1 MKDGVDSAPFFSSYG
16 NFFLDR
22 DLFCAKIVLIVTL
35 KFLRE
40 LFGGMMDKP
49 LQEFKKI
56 GHLIHLMV
64 EREAKKRGLEFS
76 AGPQGQVLGF
86 LSHREKEG
94 KVTLI
99 RDVEQELHIS
109 KSVASSLIKR
119 MEKNGFIYLEASP
132 TDKRAKYVYLTDS
145 VKDKLNDM
153 KQFFEEVDQD
163 MMAGVSEEELAI
175 FFKVMHQFYEN
186 MKKRSEE

>member
-1 MKDGVDSAPFFSSYG
+1 
-16 NFFLDR
+16 
-22 DLFCAKIVLIVTL
+22 
-35 KFLRE
+35 
-40 LFGGMMDKP
+40 MDKP

-64 EREAKKRGLEFS
+64 EREAKKRGLEFI
-76 AGPQGQVLGF
+76 AGPQGQVLIF

-109 KSVASSLIKR
+109 KSVTSNLIKR
-119 MEKNGFIYLEASP
+119 MEKNGFIYLDPSP
-132 TDKRAKYVYLTDS
+132 TDKRAKFVCLADS
-145 VKDKLNDM
+145 VKANLKDM
-153 KQFFEEVDQD
+153 KLFFEEVDQSLV
-163 MMAGVSEEELAI
+163 AGVSEEELTI
-175 FFKVMHQFYEN
+175 FFKVMQQFYEN

>member
-1 MKDGVDSAPFFSSYG
+1 
-16 NFFLDR
+16 
-22 DLFCAKIVLIVTL
+22 
-35 KFLRE
+35 
-40 LFGGMMDKP
+40 MDKP
-49 LQEFKKI
+49 LVEFKKI
-56 GHLIHLMV
+56 GHLIHLMM
-64 EREAKKRGLEFS
+64 EREAKKRGLEFI
-76 AGPQGQVLGF
+76 AGPQGQVLIF

-109 KSVASSLIKR
+109 KSVTSNLIKR
-119 MEKNGFIYLEASP
+119 MEKNGFIYLEPSP

-163 MMAGVSEEELAI
+163 MMTGVSEEDLTI
-175 FFKVMHQFYEN
+175 FFKVMHQFYKN

>member
-1 MKDGVDSAPFFSSYG
+1 
-16 NFFLDR
+16 
-22 DLFCAKIVLIVTL
+22 
-35 KFLRE
+35 
-40 LFGGMMDKP
+40 MDKP
-49 LQEFKKI
+49 LQELKKI

-64 EREAKKRGLEFS
+64 EREAKKRGFEFS
-76 AGPQGQVLGF
+76 AGPQGQVLRF

-99 RDVEQELHIS
+99 RDVEQELHIT
-109 KSVASSLIKR
+109 KSVASNLIKR
-119 MEKNGFIYLEASP
+119 MEKNGFIYLDPSP

-153 KQFFEEVDQD
+153 KQFFEEVDRD
-163 MMAGVSEEELAI
+163 MMAGVSEEELTI

-186 MKKRSEE
+186 MKKRSKE

>member
-1 MKDGVDSAPFFSSYG
+1 
-16 NFFLDR
+16 
-22 DLFCAKIVLIVTL
+22 
-35 KFLRE
+35 
-40 LFGGMMDKP
+40 MDKP
-49 LQEFKKI
+49 LLEFKKI

-109 KSVASSLIKR
+109 KSVTSNLIKR
-119 MEKNGFIYLEASP
+119 MEKNGFIYLDPSP
-132 TDKRAKYVYLTDS
+132 TDKRAKFVCLADS
-145 VKDKLNDM
+145 VKANLKDM
-153 KQFFEEVDQD
+153 KLFFEEVDQSLV
-163 MMAGVSEEELAI
+163 AGVSEEELTI
-175 FFKVMHQFYEN
+175 FFKVMQQFYEN

>member
-1 MKDGVDSAPFFSSYG
+1 M
-16 NFFLDR
+16 
-22 DLFCAKIVLIVTL
+22 
-35 KFLRE
+35 E
-40 LFGGMMDKP
+40 KP
-49 LQEFKKI
+49 LQELKKI

-64 EREAKKRGLEFS
+64 EREAKKRGFEFG
-76 AGPQGQVLGF
+76 AGPQGQVLSF

-99 RDVEQELHIS
+99 RDVEQELHIA
-109 KSVASSLIKR
+109 KSVTSNLIKR
-119 MEKNGFIYLEASP
+119 MEKNGFIYLEPSP

-145 VKDKLNDM
+145 VKANLNDM
-153 KQFFEEVDQD
+153 KQFFEEVEQSLV
-163 MMAGVSEEELAI
+163 AGVSEEELST

>member
-1 MKDGVDSAPFFSSYG
+1 M
-16 NFFLDR
+16 
-22 DLFCAKIVLIVTL
+22 
-35 KFLRE
+35 E
-40 LFGGMMDKP
+40 KP
-49 LQEFKKI
+49 LQELKKI

-64 EREAKKRGLEFS
+64 EREAKKRGFEFS
-76 AGPQGQVLGF
+76 AGPQGQVLRF

-109 KSVASSLIKR
+109 KSVARSLIKR
-119 MEKNGFIYLEASP
+119 MEKNGVIYLEASP
-132 TDKRAKYVYLTDS
+132 TEKRAKYVYLTDS
-145 VKDKLNDM
+145 VKANLNDM
-153 KQFFEEVDQD
+153 KQFFEEVEQSLV
-163 MMAGVSEEELAI
+163 AGVSEEELAI

>member
-1 MKDGVDSAPFFSSYG
+1 
-16 NFFLDR
+16 
-22 DLFCAKIVLIVTL
+22 
-35 KFLRE
+35 
-40 LFGGMMDKP
+40 MDKP

-64 EREAKKRGLEFS
+64 EREAKKRGLEFI
-76 AGPQGQVLGF
+76 AGPQGQVLIF

-109 KSVASSLIKR
+109 KSVTSNLVKR
-119 MEKNGFIYLEASP
+119 MEKNGFIYLDPSP
-132 TDKRAKYVYLTDS
+132 TDKRAKFVCLADS
-145 VKDKLNDM
+145 VKANLKDM
-153 KQFFEEVDQD
+153 KLFFEEVDQSLV
-163 MMAGVSEEELAI
+163 AGVSEEELTI
-175 FFKVMHQFYEN
+175 FFKVMQQFYEN

>member
-1 MKDGVDSAPFFSSYG
+1 
-16 NFFLDR
+16 
-22 DLFCAKIVLIVTL
+22 
-35 KFLRE
+35 
-40 LFGGMMDKP
+40 MMDKP

-64 EREAKKRGLEFS
+64 EREAKKQGLEFS
-76 AGPQGQVLGF
+76 AGPQGQVLSF

-99 RDVEQELHIS
+99 RDVEQELHIA
-109 KSVASSLIKR
+109 KSVTSNLIKR

-145 VKDKLNDM
+145 VKANL
-153 KQFFEEVDQD
+153 
-163 MMAGVSEEELAI
+163 MAGVSEEELAI

>member
-35 KFLRE
+35 RFLRE
-40 LFGGMMDKP
+40 LFGGMMEKP
-49 LQEFKKI
+49 LQELKKI

-64 EREAKKRGLEFS
+64 EREAKKRGFEFS
-76 AGPQGQVLGF
+76 AGPQGQVLRF

-99 RDVEQELHIS
+99 RDVEQELHIT
-109 KSVASSLIKR
+109 KSVTSNLIKR
-119 MEKNGFIYLEASP
+119 MEKNDFIYLEPSP

-145 VKDKLNDM
+145 VKANLNDM
-153 KQFFEEVDQD
+153 KQFFEEVERSLV
-163 MMAGVSEEELAI
+163 AGVSEEELAI
-175 FFKVMHQFYEN
+175 FFKVMQQFYEN

>member
-1 MKDGVDSAPFFSSYG
+1 M
-16 NFFLDR
+16 
-22 DLFCAKIVLIVTL
+22 
-35 KFLRE
+35 E
-40 LFGGMMDKP
+40 KP
-49 LQEFKKI
+49 LQELKKI

-64 EREAKKRGLEFS
+64 EREAKKRGFEFS
-76 AGPQGQVLGF
+76 AGPQGQVLRF

-119 MEKNGFIYLEASP
+119 MEKNGFIYLEPSP

-145 VKDKLNDM
+145 VKANLNDM
-153 KQFFEEVDQD
+153 KQFFEEVEQSLV
-163 MMAGVSEEELAI
+163 AGVSEEELST

>member
-1 MKDGVDSAPFFSSYG
+1 
-16 NFFLDR
+16 
-22 DLFCAKIVLIVTL
+22 
-35 KFLRE
+35 
-40 LFGGMMDKP
+40 MDKP
-49 LQEFKKI
+49 LQEFRKL

-64 EREAKKRGLEFS
+64 EREARKRGFEFI
-76 AGPQGQVLGF
+76 AGPQGQVLNF

-109 KSVASSLIKR
+109 KSVTSNLIKR
-119 MEKNGFIYLEASP
+119 MGKNGFIYLEASP

-145 VKDKLNDM
+145 VKANLNDM
-153 KQFFEEVDQD
+153 KQFFEEVEQSLV
-163 MMAGVSEEELAI
+163 AGVSEEELST
-175 FFKVMHQFYEN
+175 FFKVMQQFYEN